1 MYVRPIRDRSSG
13 LLPHVLDLLESEM
26 VANAGRDS
34 DNFMPGRGEPRVTV
48 PQLEQG
54 GVRIALSVLYSAFE
68 EFVPASGWTRVLRSF
83 PQRYREVRRHALAA
97 PSAGAIASAALA
109 ALAAADPPHR
119 RAFPRLL
126 RRLENLER
134 HVGSHHGDRAAFAHD
149 PVELEAILSDGR
161 VALIHCVEGAFHLGS
176 DPAEVEQAV
185 RELARRGVAYITL
198 GHLFH
203 RRVATVAPAIPY
215 LSDDSYHHL
224 FPQPDEGLTPRA
236 RAAIAA
242 MVEEGVLLDICH
254 LSGPAIEEA
263 FALIDEVDPDRR
275 LPVIASHTATRIG
288 SQAYNL
294 DDATIERIAGRGGIV
309 GLILA
314 DHQLA
319 DGTSGLSGHEL
330 LFRHVDRI
338 ASMTGGH
345 AHTAIG
351 SDLGGFIKPIDGVS
365 SAASLLEVR
374 QALEDR
380 YGADDADS
388 ISGGNARRL
397 LTSAWRRRASS

>member
-1 MYVRPIRDRSSG
+1 MYVRPVRDRSSG
-13 LLPHVLDLLESEM
+13 LLPHVLDLLESRM
-26 VANAGRDS
+26 VATAGKDS
-34 DNFMPGRGEPRVTV
+34 DNLMPGSGEPRVTV

-54 GVRIALSVLYSAFE
+54 GVRIALSVLYSALE
-68 EFVPASGWTRVLRSF
+68 EFVPGSGWTRVLGDF
-83 PQRYREVRRHALAA
+83 PRRYREIRRHAPAA
-97 PSAGAIASAALA
+97 PSAGAVASAALA
-109 ALAAADPPHR
+109 GLAAADPPHP

-126 RRLENLER
+126 RRLENVER
-134 HVGSHHGDRAAFAHD
+134 HVGAHHSDRAGFAHD
-149 PVELEAILSDGR
+149 PAELETILSEGR
-161 VALIHCVEGAFHLGS
+161 VALVHCVEGAFHLGS
-176 DPAEVEQAV
+176 DAADVEQAV

-215 LSDDSYHHL
+215 LSDDGYHHL
-224 FPQPDEGLTPRA
+224 FPQPDEGLTHRA
-236 RAAIAA
+236 RAAIAT
-242 MVEEGVLLDICH
+242 MVEEGVLLDISH

-263 FALIDEVDPDRR
+263 FTLIDEVDPDRTA
-275 LPVIASHTATRIG
+275 PVIASHTATRIG

-294 DDATIERIAGRGGIV
+294 DDVTIERVASRRGVV

-314 DHQLA
+314 QHQLA
-319 DGTSGLSGHEL
+319 DGTSGLSGLEL

-338 ASMTGGH
+338 AAVTGGH

-374 QALEDR
+374 EALEGR

-397 LTSAWRRRASS
+397 LTSAWRRGRSS